1 MPAVLLV
8 VYGVP
13 LYNVSTFW
21 INVEI
26 LAERDAQ
33 GRILSI
39 YYSEVARPRVP
50 SHTSIGYIIPQSA
63 SNFRDSVFSQ
73 NPSHLIGPNE
83 QLKQPKPKYKF
94 P

>member
-13 LYNVSTFW
+13 LYNVSAFW

-39 YYSEVARPRVP
+39 YYSEVNNVNLLFL
-50 SHTSIGYIIPQSA
+50 II
-63 SNFRDSVFSQ
+63 
-73 NPSHLIGPNE
+73 I
-83 QLKQPKPKYKF
+83 LKK
-94 P
+94 